1 MKLLIDNQTSKYGD
15 YQSFFESVLYETINH
30 LAIGS
35 AVEVSLV
42 LTNND
47 GIRILNREYRG
58 IDKLT
63 DVLSFPMYDLNPY
76 DKDKKTWLAELEYNR
91 KITCGAEDLPI
102 GDIVISVEKA
112 EEQAREFGHS
122 LRRELAFLMIHGILH
137 LLGYDH
143 EIGQAEENEME
154 ALQEEILQKL
164 NLPRV

>member
-15 YQSFFESVLYETINH
+15 YQSFFESVLHETINH

-63 DVLSFPMYDLNPY
+63 DVLFQCMTLIHMT
-76 DKDKKTWLAELEYNR
+76 KIKTWLAELEYNR

-102 GDIVISVEKA
+102 GDIVISWKKLKSRQENLVTV
-112 EEQAREFGHS
+112 S
-122 LRRELAFLMIHGILH
+122 
-137 LLGYDH
+137 
-143 EIGQAEENEME
+143 EENWPS
-154 ALQEEILQKL
+154 L
-164 NLPRV
+164 